1 MKGEKMTENANEI
14 LNEQEDAALAAKIA
28 HLQSER
34 TLMIRLTEAGV
45 KDMEAALLVGM
56 SRMAQADTP
65 DIDAV
70 IAAMKKDKAHLF
82 ADVHDR
88 NEGNPPV
95 RTGGARRKG
104 YDGAAALE
112 KAAKRAATSGSRTDL
127 QQYLRLRRNSR

>member
-1 MKGEKMTENANEI
+1 MPDNSNEV
-14 LNEQEDAALAAKIA
+14 LNEHDDAALAAKIA
-28 HLQSER
+28 HLQSEH
-34 TLMIRLTEAGV
+34 TLMIKLHEAGV

-56 SRMAQADTP
+56 SRLGQADAP
-65 DIDAV
+65 DPDAV

-82 ADVHDR
+82 A
-88 NEGNPPV
+88 EAGQGNDEHPPV

-104 YDGAAALE
+104 YDGTAALE